1 MHFWNG
7 RKVGKTSRDSCSIE
21 TELSLSSNF
30 WPMRIKGLT
39 LLLREHKKGA
49 ERGPRRLYKS
59 MENEKE
65 ILRHQQHKKT
75 IAVIRELLGWTAE
88 KFGLFA
94 TGQSG
99 ARGVSSTE
107 MTSLVECRAHE
118 WSMQPTSEKMFHVF
132 SLSFFP
138 PCGFYCSHLA
148 IISRLLLLLAV

>member
-1 MHFWNG
+1 
-7 RKVGKTSRDSCSIE
+7 
-21 TELSLSSNF
+21 
-30 WPMRIKGLT
+30 
-39 LLLREHKKGA
+39 
-49 ERGPRRLYKS
+49 

-99 ARGVSSTE
+99 AHGVCSTE

-132 SLSFFP
+132 SLFF
-138 PCGFYCSHLA
+138 FLRA
-148 IISRLLLLLAV
+148 AFIALIWR